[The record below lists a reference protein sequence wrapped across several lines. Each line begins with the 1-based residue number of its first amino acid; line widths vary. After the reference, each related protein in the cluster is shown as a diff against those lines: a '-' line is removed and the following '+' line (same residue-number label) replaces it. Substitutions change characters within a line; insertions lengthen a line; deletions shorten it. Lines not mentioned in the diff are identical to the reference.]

1 MANYNEDVQK
11 MQWLYMLTTLQ
22 WYTITLVTVA
32 MIFFFRSD
40 IYISAICSNCYGAT
54 YYIYTSD
61 MLLNLLNEQ
70 KTINRDQ
77 FDMLY
82 IESMEVRH
90 MKIMQ
95 QVFQ

>member
-1 MANYNEDVQK
+1 MVIHVD
-11 MQWLYMLTTLQ
+11 L
-22 WYTITLVTVA
+22 VA
-32 MIFFFRSD
+32 MIYTVTFMTAAMIFLFRSD

-82 IESMEVRH
+82 IESMEVRQH
-90 MKIMQ
+90 KNNAAS
-95 QVFQ
+95 FST